1 MKKINFTAY
10 LSAIALAALMSACS
24 EGNPEPTDTIPLP
37 ENSVSVQT
45 ENLTITEYIETTSA
59 AVSKTK
65 NNADTSEAAAEEY
78 STSFAPLTED
88 VQTLA
93 ETEETYEQTEWETW
107 EDIPM
112 TDTDLAEDYGENTF
126 SIIAS
131 SVGENGFTGI
141 IGQDTFFAA
150 RLDEVSVGIPEGS
163 PKIVYGAELLVTL
176 TEGAEVMETYPVQ
189 ISAENVEHI
198 EVIRYPEYQGELL
211 SDE

>member
-24 EGNPEPTDTIPLP
+24 DGNAEPTDTIPLP

-45 ENLTITEYIETTSA
+45 EALTEYIETTSA
-59 AVSKTK
+59 AIHEAESS
-65 NNADTSEAAAEEY
+65 AYTSETAASAAIAAVEEY
-78 STSFAPLTED
+78 STSFAPLTEE
-88 VQTLA
+88 VQTSLA

-112 TDTDLAEDYGENTF
+112 TDTDLAEAYSENTF

-131 SVGENGFTGI
+131 SVSENGFTGI
-141 IGQDTFFAA
+141 IQQDTFFAA

-163 PKIVYGAELLVTL
+163 PEIVYGTELLVTL
-176 TEGAEVMETYPVQ
+176 TEDAEVMETYPVQ
-189 ISAENVEHI
+189 ISAGNVEHI
-198 EVIRYPEYQGELL
+198 EVICYP
-211 SDE
+211 DE